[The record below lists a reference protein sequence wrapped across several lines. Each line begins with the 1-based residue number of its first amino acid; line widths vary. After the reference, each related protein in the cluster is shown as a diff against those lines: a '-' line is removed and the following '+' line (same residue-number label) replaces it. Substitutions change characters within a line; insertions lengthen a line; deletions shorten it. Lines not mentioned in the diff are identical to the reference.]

1 LQNSVGAIQG
11 PFDAFL
17 ALRGLKTLP
26 IRVKQHNFNG
36 LKIAEFLESSPFVE
50 KVIYPGLDSF
60 DQFHLAKSQMD
71 GFGGIV
77 SFYLKGNLENTKRFL
92 ENCEIFSLAESLG
105 GVESLI
111 EHPAIMTHGSINPQK
126 RKELGILDNFV
137 RISVGIE
144 DIDDLIFDLNSAFKG
159 ME

>member
-1 LQNSVGAIQG
+1 
-11 PFDAFL
+11 
-17 ALRGLKTLP
+17 
-26 IRVKQHNFNG
+26 
-36 LKIAEFLESSPFVE
+36 
-50 KVIYPGLDSF
+50 
-60 DQFHLAKSQMD
+60 M
-71 GFGGIV
+71 
-77 SFYLKGNLENTKRFL
+77 
-92 ENCEIFSLAESLG
+92 AESLG

-111 EHPAIMTHGSINPQK
+111 EHPAIMTDVSINPQK